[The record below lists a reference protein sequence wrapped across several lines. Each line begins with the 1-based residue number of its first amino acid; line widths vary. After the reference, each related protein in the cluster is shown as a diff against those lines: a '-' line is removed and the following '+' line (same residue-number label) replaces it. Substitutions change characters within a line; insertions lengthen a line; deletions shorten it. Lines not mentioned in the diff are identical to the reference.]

1 MKNNSII
8 LRLLKTIKQF
18 YPIMFPLTIIC
29 IIFNAVISSIPTIFM
44 QNIIAL
50 VEDNWKNGSWDNIGN
65 QIIFYV
71 AILATFYLLSLAAG
85 FIYNQLMAIITQG
98 TLMKLREK
106 CLQKCNIYQLNTLI
120 LIIMVIS

>member
-29 IIFNAVISSIPTIFM
+29 IIFNAMISSIPTIFM

-50 VEDNWKNGSWDNIGN
+50 VEDNWKMVLGITLVIKSFFMLQSW
-65 QIIFYV
+65 QLSIFYH
-71 AILATFYLLSLAAG
+71 
-85 FIYNQLMAIITQG
+85 
-98 TLMKLREK
+98 
-106 CLQKCNIYQLNTLI
+106 
-120 LIIMVIS
+120 

>member
-8 LRLLKTIKQF
+8 LRLLKTIEQF

-98 TLMKLREK
+98 TLMKLR
-106 CLQKCNIYQLNTLI
+106 
-120 LIIMVIS
+120 

>member
-50 VEDNWKNGSWDNIGN
+50 VEDNWKMVLGITLVIKSFFMLQSW
-65 QIIFYV
+65 QLSIFY
-71 AILATFYLLSLAAG
+71 
-85 FIYNQLMAIITQG
+85 
-98 TLMKLREK
+98 R
-106 CLQKCNIYQLNTLI
+106 
-120 LIIMVIS
+120 

>member
-29 IIFNAVISSIPTIFM
+29 IIFNAAISSIPTIFM

-50 VEDNWKNGSWDNIGN
+50 VEDNWKMVLGITLVIKSFFMLQSW
-65 QIIFYV
+65 QLSIFY
-71 AILATFYLLSLAAG
+71 
-85 FIYNQLMAIITQG
+85 
-98 TLMKLREK
+98 R
-106 CLQKCNIYQLNTLI
+106 
-120 LIIMVIS
+120 

>member
-18 YPIMFPLTIIC
+18 YPIMFPLTIIY

-50 VEDNWKNGSWDNIGN
+50 VEDNWKMVLGITLVIKSFFMLQSW
-65 QIIFYV
+65 QLSIFY
-71 AILATFYLLSLAAG
+71 
-85 FIYNQLMAIITQG
+85 
-98 TLMKLREK
+98 R
-106 CLQKCNIYQLNTLI
+106 
-120 LIIMVIS
+120 

>member
-50 VEDNWKNGSWDNIGN
+50 VEDN
-65 QIIFYV
+65 
-71 AILATFYLLSLAAG
+71 
-85 FIYNQLMAIITQG
+85 
-98 TLMKLREK
+98 
-106 CLQKCNIYQLNTLI
+106 
-120 LIIMVIS
+120 